1 MNGQFELGMLNP
13 LRYFLGIAVTLGL
26 LFALIGEPNPG
37 VSLWQTLL
45 LWQLQ
50 TLTPMALLVASHLL
64 LHRWRWF
71 ERLNPW
77 LQLAGSGLLGVLLF
91 TPLGLLLDYLLLAE
105 EPEPLVA
112 GNPLLPILLEE
123 FINIAPPAV
132 LTWLVI
138 NAPWVAGF
146 RLQRPG
152 PAPTPGQATA
162 EPAFLREASPPLAG
176 EVIYLKAELHY
187 LLVVSTEGRAL
198 VLYNLK
204 DAIAELPPTLG
215 FQCHRSYWVNSS
227 HIASLQR
234 MGRQGKLFMSNGA
247 EIPVSRSRLGQLEA
261 EGVSCSFLGSAM
273 EGGSAGGL
281 DLAKD

>member
-26 LFALIGEPNPG
+26 LFALIGEPLPG

-50 TLTPMALLVASHLL
+50 TLTPMALFVASHLL

-91 TPLGLLLDYLLLAE
+91 TPFGLLLDYLLLTEESQPLAE
-105 EPEPLVA
+105 
-112 GNPLLPILLEE
+112 GNALLPVLLEE
-123 FINIAPPAV
+123 FISIAPPAI

-146 RLQRPG
+146 RLQRPVPG
-152 PAPTPGQATA
+152 PTPAPAPEQTTA
-162 EPAFLREASPPLAG
+162 EPAFLREASPALAG
-176 EVIYLKAELHY
+176 ELIYLKAELHY

-198 VLYNLK
+198 LLYNLK
-204 DAIAELPPTLG
+204 DAIAELPATLG
-215 FQCHRSYWVNSS
+215 FQCHRSYWVNAS
-227 HIASLQR
+227 HIDSLQR
-234 MGRQGKLFMSNGA
+234 TGRQGKLRMSNGA
-247 EIPVSRSRLGQLEA
+247 EIPVSRSRLGQLEQS
-261 EGVSCSFLGSAM
+261 GISAI
-273 EGGSAGGL
+273 
-281 DLAKD
+281 